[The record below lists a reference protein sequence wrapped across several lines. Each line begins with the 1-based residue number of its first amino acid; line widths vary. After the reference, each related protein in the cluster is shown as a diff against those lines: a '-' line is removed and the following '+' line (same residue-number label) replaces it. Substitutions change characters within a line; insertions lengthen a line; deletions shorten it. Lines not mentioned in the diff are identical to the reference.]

1 MLGCDADSGTREG
14 VLLMADLEGSL
25 LPPKPESAINLRD
38 ASYRSSSAS
47 GRQPFR
53 GVDVLGVG
61 DARQSQGAE
70 LSRRRSRNFDSVFGN
85 ASPAGSGLLKFL
97 WKLLFTFH
105 SQACKTD
112 PLTL

>member
-53 GVDVLGVG
+53 GVDVLGLNECGQDHRFRALEVSLE
-61 DARQSQGAE
+61 AA
-70 LSRRRSRNFDSVFGN
+70 
-85 ASPAGSGLLKFL
+85 
-97 WKLLFTFH
+97 FTFH
-105 SQACKTD
+105 SQA
-112 PLTL
+112 